1 MSSKKGGEAV
11 EKSRTLKNGIKL
23 YSYVNEHQNGFFISL
38 FIKAGNMYESDNE
51 AGITHFFE
59 HIAIRNVNKLYS
71 GRLYSELDKLGLE
84 FNASTFSEAIQFYVS
99 GAKEHIVSGAEYMR
113 KVLEPIVL
121 TKSDIDSERMR
132 IKAEIRE
139 CDDKSSLSNFA
150 LAKVYEGTPLMNSI
164 LGKISTLDKITLK
177 SLVEYRQRILHPAN
191 VFLYVTG
198 NASDSD
204 LDRIS
209 EIFSDAELFST
220 GEVHTTEAKIPS
232 SFFCRCDSVH
242 IKRADYTMAR
252 FSFDVDLTK
261 VSAECLDL
269 IYDILLGGY
278 NSKLFV
284 ELSEKRGLFY
294 DTFGGVDHFKNIGS
308 FYFSFEVSGAKLYE
322 TVEIALGLIADLKR
336 ELLPQDE
343 CMRAGFVDNAMMLF
357 DDKSELNFTFAYDN
371 HILNRS
377 YSTLKERKALYASLT
392 PEVIRE
398 SANII
403 FTPQNLTLA
412 IKGDPKKIDVLIL
425 TDIINKTLK

>member
-1 MSSKKGGEAV
+1 MEQ
-11 EKSRTLKNGIKL
+11 SRKLKNGINL
-23 YSYVNEHQNGFFISL
+23 YSYKNEHQSGFFISL
-38 FIKAGNMYESDNE
+38 FIKAGNMYESEGE

-59 HIAIRNVNKLYS
+59 HIAIRNVNRLYS

-99 GAKEHIVSGAEYMR
+99 GAKEHIAKGAEYIR
-113 KVLEPIVL
+113 RVLDPITL
-121 TKSDIDSERMR
+121 TKADIDSERMR

-139 CDDKSSLSNFA
+139 CDDKSSLSSFA
-150 LAKVYEGTPLMNSI
+150 LGKVYEGTPLMNSI
-164 LGKISTLDKITLK
+164 LGRISTLDKITLK
-177 SLVEYRQRILHPAN
+177 TLCDYRRRILHPDN

-198 NASDSD
+198 NASEDD

-209 EIFSDAELFST
+209 GIFSDITLFPEGDVHNTVAE
-220 GEVHTTEAKIPS
+220 IPPAY
-232 SFFCRCDSVH
+232 FKRKDSIF

-252 FSFDVDLTK
+252 FSFDVDL
-261 VSAECLDL
+261 SATSVECLDL

-294 DTFGGVDHFKNIGS
+294 DTFGGTDHFKNIGS
-308 FYFSFEVSGAKLYE
+308 FYFSFEVSSAKLYE
-322 TVEIALGLIADLKR
+322 AVRIALGLIADLKR
-336 ELLPQDE
+336 DLLPADE

-371 HILNRS
+371 HILSRG
-377 YSTLKERKALYASLT
+377 YKTLEERKALYATLT
-392 PEVIRE
+392 PEAIR
-398 SANII
+398 AAARAI

-412 IKGDPKKIDVLIL
+412 IKGDPKKIDTKLL
-425 TDIINKTLK
+425 ADIIKETL